1 MLKPGDQHVESGG
14 EPLAAVVDPDVLAD
28 GDQGREAVGRQR
40 TEELVQLGPDGGV
53 ADVLLVDRGRG
64 AADGKADGVVKRSRC
79 RPSACGSRG
88 QLDGT
93 GTGDGWSGW
102 TGLRQLLF
110 RCQMR

>member
-53 ADVLLVDRGRG
+53 ADVLLVDRGRVLLTAMPMVWLSVHVVVHRR
-64 AADGKADGVVKRSRC
+64 AAPAVSLTVPGRGTAGRGGRVCASSW
-79 RPSACGSRG
+79 SAAR
-88 QLDGT
+88 
-93 GTGDGWSGW
+93 
-102 TGLRQLLF
+102 
-110 RCQMR
+110 